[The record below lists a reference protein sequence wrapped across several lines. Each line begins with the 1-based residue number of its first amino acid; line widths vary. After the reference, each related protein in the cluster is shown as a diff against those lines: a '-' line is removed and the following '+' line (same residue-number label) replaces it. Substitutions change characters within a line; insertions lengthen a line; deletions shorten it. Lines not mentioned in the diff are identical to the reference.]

1 MDGLFEH
8 PEERWHLQIDAVA
21 ESGVMKGVLIRFVI
35 TGVAVFLAAHIIPG
49 IELDT
54 LGAGLAAAI
63 ILALLNALVR
73 PILYLFTLPLIV
85 LTLGLFM
92 VVINAVLLQL
102 ASGLVKGFHVTGFWA
117 SLWGAVVISL
127 VSTILNLWVSEHG
140 RWEVVTYRPKPPRI
154 VN

>member
-1 MDGLFEH
+1 
-8 PEERWHLQIDAVA
+8 
-21 ESGVMKGVLIRFVI
+21 MKGILIRFII

-54 LGAGLAAAI
+54 VGAGIAAAI

-73 PILYLFTLPLIV
+73 PLLYLFTLPLIV
-85 LTLGLFM
+85 LSLGLFM
-92 VVINAVLLQL
+92 VVINAVLLQF
-102 ASGLVKGFHVTGFWA
+102 ASALVKGFHVTGFWA
-117 SLWGAVVISL
+117 SLWGAVLISV

-140 RWEVVTYRPKPPRI
+140 RWEVVTYRPKPPRV

>member
-1 MDGLFEH
+1 
-8 PEERWHLQIDAVA
+8 
-21 ESGVMKGVLIRFVI
+21 MKGILIRFLI

-54 LGAGLAAAI
+54 VGAGIAAAI

-73 PILYLFTLPLIV
+73 PLLYLFTLPLIV
-85 LTLGLFM
+85 LSLGLFM
-92 VVINAVLLQL
+92 VIINAVLLQL

-117 SLWGAVVISL
+117 SLWGAVVISV